1 MAGYSK
7 ATRYMT
13 LTCLPTLK
21 LCLSSSSFNPMGP
34 YLLFKK
40 FSAKVSPKSTLSE
53 HPALYDVVVPA
64 SVGGKSS
71 SSSVSQLHEDN
82 TPCAQPFA
90 TVWAIAATDRA
101 CTNAASLYATEVKEG
116 EKSIIVL
123 FSH

>member
-1 MAGYSK
+1 
-7 ATRYMT
+7 
-13 LTCLPTLK
+13 
-21 LCLSSSSFNPMGP
+21 MGP

-90 TVWAIAATDRA
+90 TVCAIAATDRA
-101 CTNAASLYATEVKEG
+101 CTNAVSLYAAEAKEG
-116 EKSIIVL
+116 EKSIIVC
-123 FSH
+123 SHNKYINK